1 MSAKLRAALVQ
12 AAHLIADAM
21 EAEAVEAERPK
32 VKPLPKSAPRRAARA
47 PYVPPNR
54 ELTELD
60 RARARQVAKK
70 AGIPLP

>member
-21 EAEAVEAERPK
+21 EAEATEAQRPK
-32 VKPLPKSAPRRAARA
+32 VKSLPKTPSRRAPRA

>member
-1 MSAKLRAALVQ
+1 AKLRAALVQ

-21 EAEAVEAERPK
+21 EAEESAPETPK
-32 VKPLPKSAPRRAARA
+32 VKPLPKTRARRAGRT

-54 ELTELD
+54 ELSELD
-60 RARARQVAKK
+60 RARARQAAKK